1 MRAVDLIQKKRDGQ
15 TLSDDEI
22 QFLIEGYTKGDIPD
36 YQMSAFTMAVYF
48 RKMNEAETLTLTKA
62 MVQSGDT
69 LDLSAIDGIKVD
81 KHSTG
86 GVGDKT
92 SLSLL
97 PLLAS

>member
-69 LDLSAIDGIKVD
+69 LDLSAIEACFPFLP
-81 KHSTG
+81 HS
-86 GVGDKT
+86 D
-92 SLSLL
+92 
-97 PLLAS
+97 